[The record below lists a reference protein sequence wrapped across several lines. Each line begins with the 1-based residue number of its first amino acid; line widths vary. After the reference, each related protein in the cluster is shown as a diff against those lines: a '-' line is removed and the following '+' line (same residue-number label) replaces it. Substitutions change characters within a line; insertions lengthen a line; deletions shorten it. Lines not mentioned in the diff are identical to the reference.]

1 MRNWTQKKKMKMAT
15 YREATPFIAACNDDD
30 GDDDDDDDDYKND
43 DDDDC
48 DDDDGRDAPLRRTV
62 EAGAAGSRARGAVTG
77 HVVDHRVHD
86 HTDDGGDDDDD
97 DDTSVEGKRNSLH
110 SKMII
115 KNRIHSEQLIIRKG
129 GY

>member
-1 MRNWTQKKKMKMAT
+1 MNEKLDTKEDNADG

-30 GDDDDDDDDYKND
+30 GDDDDDDDDYKNY

-48 DDDDGRDAPLRRTV
+48 DDVDGRDAPLRRTV
-62 EAGAAGSRARGAVTG
+62 EAGAAGSRARGAVAS

-86 HTDDGGDDDDD
+86 HTDDDGNDGGDD
-97 DDTSVEGKRNSLH
+97 DDTSVVGKRNSLH

-115 KNRIHSEQLIIRKG
+115 KKESTVNN
-129 GY
+129 